1 MKITLLVE
9 GIRHP
14 VDLTEEGVT
23 IGRGDAATIRIM
35 ATGVSRVHSRFFLL
49 DGKPHVVDLR
59 SLNGTIVNSVLVNGP
74 TPFKQGDIILMGEV
88 PVQWVGDVDPAP
100 SSSLSSLSSQSSSKF
115 GPTGTGSYA
124 VNALNVLAAPKSV
137 RPGISLEDRAFDASG
152 SIMVPHASLE
162 KMLAQHK
169 ADQNTSSAASLFQRL
184 ASMAGTLLR
193 ASDLAELLESVMS
206 LVTAQIPCQRGFI
219 LLGGQDGELLPE
231 YVWEE
236 KPGAN
241 SAPISRTIART
252 AMKDRVTILTT
263 DARIDPRFA
272 AGDSIKIHG
281 ITSALCAPL
290 IVDDQALGVVYL
302 ESSLSKGGFRRE
314 DEHLLSAMANF
325 AAVGIQRER
334 ETRFRQRLER
344 YHSPAVVG
352 QILKSSQ
359 SLESLALQAQRS
371 EITVLFADISG
382 FTRMSEGM
390 EPLKLANILNRIFEA
405 MTEQIFTRG
414 GTLDKY
420 IGDAI
425 MAFFG
430 APQPEPNH
438 ARLAIE
444 TAIAMQEA
452 LKFMNENRPEGYPEL
467 MMRIGINSGEAFA
480 GDIGCEK
487 RMDYTV
493 MGSTVNLA
501 SRLESGVAKAGQI
514 VVGPRTAEIIGTDS
528 LIKMAPVTLK
538 GIEKKVTPYEV
549 PWQDVTLNLG

>member
-14 VDLTEEGVT
+14 VVLTEEGIT

-35 ATGVSRVHSRFFLL
+35 ATAVSRVHSRFFLQN
-49 DGKPHVVDLR
+49 GQPHVADLR
-59 SLNGTIVNSVLVNGP
+59 SLNGTTVNGVQVNAP
-74 TPFKQGDIILMGEV
+74 MPFKQGDIILMGEV
-88 PVQWVGDVDPAP
+88 PVQWVGEKESTPTTGQATG
-100 SSSLSSLSSQSSSKF
+100 KF

-124 VNALNVLAAPKSV
+124 AKALNALSAPKSI
-137 RPGISLEDRAFDASG
+137 RSGISLEDRAFDASA
-152 SIMVPHASLE
+152 SIMVPHASPE

-169 ADQNTSSAASLFQRL
+169 TDQDTSSAASLFQRL

-193 ASDLAELLESVMS
+193 ATDLAELLESVMS

-219 LLGGQDGELLPE
+219 LLAAADGQLVPE

-241 SAPISRTIART
+241 SAPISRTIAHT

-290 IVDDQALGVVYL
+290 VVDDQALGVVYL

-344 YHSPAVVG
+344 YHSPAVVD

-359 SLESLALQAQRS
+359 SIESPALQAQRS

-390 EPLKLANILNRIFEA
+390 EPLRLANILNRTFEA
-405 MTEQIFTRG
+405 LTEQIFARG

-430 APQPEPNH
+430 APQPDADHP
-438 ARLAIE
+438 RLAVE
-444 TAIAMQEA
+444 AAIAMQEA

-467 MMRIGINSGEAFA
+467 RMRIGINSGEAFA

-501 SRLESGVAKAGQI
+501 SRLESAVAKAGQI
-514 VVGPRTAEIIGTDS
+514 VVGPRTAELLGTDS
-528 LIKMAPVTLK
+528 LVKLAPVALK
-538 GIEKKVTPYEV
+538 NIEHKVTPYEV